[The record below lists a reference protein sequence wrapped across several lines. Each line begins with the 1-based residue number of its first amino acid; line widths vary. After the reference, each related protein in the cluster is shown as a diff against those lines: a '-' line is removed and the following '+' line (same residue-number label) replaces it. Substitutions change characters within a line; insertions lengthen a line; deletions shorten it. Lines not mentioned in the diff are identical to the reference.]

1 MTKFG
6 VVLPQHDCGPDE
18 LLGAA
23 RLAEQQGLDS
33 VWLSDHAWGHPGG
46 PTRPVLEGW
55 TALAAVA
62 ASTDGV
68 RVGSLVGRVS
78 LRLPRVLAAMVET
91 VARIAP
97 GRFVAGLGIADSTNR
112 DEQIAYGVPFPPRAR
127 RLELLERTIEV
138 LREIVPE
145 VPIWVGGAS
154 RAVMAVAAKVDGW
167 NFWGPAGEF
176 ATHCRRLKEMVQGR
190 MPETSWAGSFPGE
203 DGLKKLEEAGA
214 DHVLVAVGAK
224 NFRERI
230 EQLAKWRE
238 AAAQKLN
245 Y

>member
-1 MTKFG
+1 MIKFG

-18 LLGAA
+18 LFGAA
-23 RLAEQQGLDS
+23 RLAEEQGLAS
-33 VWLSDHAWGHPGG
+33 VWLSDHVWGHPGG

-62 ASTDGV
+62 ASTDRV
-68 RVGSLVGRVS
+68 QVGSLVGRVS

-97 GRFVAGLGIADSTNR
+97 GRFVAGLGIGDATNR
-112 DEQIAYGVPFPPRAR
+112 DEHIAYGIPFPPKAG
-127 RLELLERTIEV
+127 RLELLERTVEV

-145 VPIWVGGAS
+145 VPIWIGGVS
-154 RAVMAVAAKVDGW
+154 REVMAMAAKQEGW

-176 ATHCRRLKEMVQGR
+176 ASHCRRLKEIAQGR
-190 MPETSWAGSFPGE
+190 MPERSWAGSFPGDE
-203 DGLKKLEEAGA
+203 GLRELEEAGA

-224 NFRERI
+224 NYRERI
-230 EQLAKWRE
+230 EQLAKWRD
-238 AAAQKLN
+238 AASKS
-245 Y
+245 

>member
-1 MTKFG
+1 MTSFG
-6 VVLPQHDCGPDE
+6 AILPQHDCGPDE
-18 LLGAA
+18 LFGAA
-23 RLAEQQGLDS
+23 RLAEEQGLDS
-33 VWLSDHAWGHPGG
+33 VWLSDHVWGHPGG

-62 ASTDGV
+62 ASTDRV
-68 RVGSLVGRVS
+68 QVGSLVGRVS

-97 GRFVAGLGIADSTNR
+97 GRFVSGLGIADPTNR
-112 DEQIAYGVPFPPRAR
+112 GEQIAYGIPFPSKTK
-127 RLELLERTIEV
+127 RLELLEQTIEV

-154 RAVMAVAAKVDGW
+154 REVMAIATKADGW

-176 ATHCRRLKEMVQGR
+176 ATHCRRLKEIAQGR
-190 MPETSWAGSFPGE
+190 MPETSWAGSFPGD
-203 DGLKKLEEAGA
+203 DGLRELEQAGV

-224 NFRERI
+224 NYPERI
-230 EQLAKWRE
+230 VQIAKWRD
-238 AAAQKLN
+238 AASKS
-245 Y
+245 